1 MKDNEIWKSN
11 DQTSRSRQ
19 SSDSGS
25 TFSSMIFAPGVWNYL
40 RINEF
45 IHYKTKSRNLMA
57 LLNIQLSL
65 DLRGSDYSI
74 YNVYSNDTAL
84 YNLFKTI
91 GKQEMNLSGA
101 YWDCIKMH
109 WIDLIHCV
117 PKNIVNKLNK
127 NRNLNKSMDIWLAKT
142 NIWKQVSR
150 LMLIT
155 ILSLGG
161 T

>member
-1 MKDNEIWKSN
+1 
-11 DQTSRSRQ
+11 
-19 SSDSGS
+19 
-25 TFSSMIFAPGVWNYL
+25 MIFAPGVWNYL

-45 IHYKTKSRNLMA
+45 IHYKTKSRNLIV

-101 YWDCIKMH
+101 Y
-109 WIDLIHCV
+109 
-117 PKNIVNKLNK
+117 
-127 NRNLNKSMDIWLAKT
+127 
-142 NIWKQVSR
+142 
-150 LMLIT
+150 
-155 ILSLGG
+155 
-161 T
+161 